1 MDVDVSNSRVQ
12 VLDVNDLMRRN
23 GLDRCAFVVIFALI
37 GSEYDGSREGGCATS
52 RVGTGKGSHR
62 PKSGGVRGVGA
73 KTALPAVRALCRI
86 WEAHGFPAVGEEG
99 TFIDF
104 AVHVISQST
113 AEPDI
118 PVVLSVPATV
128 AATKLEAATLEAR
141 GDMSRCRLG
150 SSEAA
155 REDHRQL
162 ARTLMALRKQ
172 ENAGFAET
180 LKTTAR
186 GYRREPEPA
195 VVSLAQRAEAAANER
210 DRFLAAQA
218 PSSSSSLATPA
229 LFEIQLSPSCGPLTW
244 GRFYAAEVA
253 LLMRDV
259 YTGDQVSRRLL
270 PVELEWS
277 LRQLTR
283 PGAHTRHTQNT
294 SGLRAAVE
302 WAEERPTRGV
312 SYVPV
317 GIDKTN
323 LPSGRALVS
332 WASVRG
338 PGTEAQQPLRPTT
351 LLATKK
357 ARDRTARLSLL
368 RAYGECRDARVQA
381 QLDDR
386 EPLGLASNRSHFSF
400 LLKSR
405 GRG

>member
-244 GRFYAAEVA
+244 GRFYAAEVTRT
-253 LLMRDV
+253 LSSPP
-259 YTGDQVSRRLL
+259 GVSLAPPPPRAKARPLVL
-270 PVELEWS
+270 FLFLSGGVTDE
-277 LRQLTR
+277 RCVHRR
-283 PGAHTRHTQNT
+283 PGFQEALACGARMVSPPAHPAGRTHQAH
-294 SGLRAAVE
+294 SE
-302 WAEERPTRGV
+302 H
-312 SYVPV
+312 VPQW
-317 GIDKTN
+317 N
-323 LPSGRALVS
+323 
-332 WASVRG
+332 G
-338 PGTEAQQPLRPTT
+338 PKNAQH
-351 LLATKK
+351 A
-357 ARDRTARLSLL
+357 
-368 RAYGECRDARVQA
+368 ECRTC
-381 QLDDR
+381 L
-386 EPLGLASNRSHFSF
+386 
-400 LLKSR
+400 
-405 GRG
+405 